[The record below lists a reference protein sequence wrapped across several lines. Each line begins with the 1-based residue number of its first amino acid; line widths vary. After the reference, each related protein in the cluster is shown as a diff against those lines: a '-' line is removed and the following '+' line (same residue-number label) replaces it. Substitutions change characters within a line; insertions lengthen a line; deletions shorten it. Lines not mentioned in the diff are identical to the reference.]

1 MNKPKCR
8 LTGEDGNAFAI
19 IGRVIKALQK
29 AGQGHLVSEFQ
40 SKAMSSNYDHLLA
53 VCLEYV
59 DDIGS
64 DQEGVD

>member
-1 MNKPKCR
+1 MDKPKCR

-29 AGQGHLVSEFQ
+29 SGQSHLDSEFQ
-40 SKAMSSNYDHLLA
+40 AKTTSGNYDHLLA

-64 DQEGVD
+64 DQEGEE

>member
-1 MNKPKCR
+1 MDKPRCR
-8 LTGEDGNAFAI
+8 LTGEDGNAFAV
-19 IGRVIKALQK
+19 IGRVIKALRK

-40 SKAMSSNYDHLLA
+40 VKATSGNYDHLLA

-64 DQEGVD
+64 DQEVEE